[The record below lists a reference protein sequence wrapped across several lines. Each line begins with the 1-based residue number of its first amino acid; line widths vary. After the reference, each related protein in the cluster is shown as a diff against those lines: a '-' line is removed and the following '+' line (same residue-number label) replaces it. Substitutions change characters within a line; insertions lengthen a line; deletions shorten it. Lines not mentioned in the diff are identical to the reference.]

1 MVSNVAVDCLADG
14 EMEEEKTTTT
24 KHVPSGKSGV
34 LLLATAVPVIAAE
47 LRVSQGGNLLL
58 EYLNLFFKKKKKYK
72 NGYS

>member
-47 LRVSQGGNLLL
+47 LRVGQCTDLLL
-58 EYLNLFFKKKKKYK
+58 KELDLHTEI
-72 NGYS
+72 G